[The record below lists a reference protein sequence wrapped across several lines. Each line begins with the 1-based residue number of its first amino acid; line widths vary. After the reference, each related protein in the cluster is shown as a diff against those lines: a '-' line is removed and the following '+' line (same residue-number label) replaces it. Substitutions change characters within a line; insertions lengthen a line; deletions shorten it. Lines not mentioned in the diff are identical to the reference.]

1 MGLSESEFKSLCQAA
16 QVEFL
21 DAHDTS
27 LCVERSSAG
36 IFVECCRDQSWI
48 ILGVEGFKITE
59 NATRTLDYLVADFS
73 SIDSSSESCDE
84 ALSFLK
90 LDEALE
96 ASHFDF
102 TITDGSAIRWLVDD
116 QT

>member
-1 MGLSESEFKSLCQAA
+1 MGISELEFKLLCRASGIH
-16 QVEFL
+16 FL
-21 DAHDTS
+21 DPQDAS
-27 LCVERSSAG
+27 LYVEWSSARK
-36 IFVECCRDQSWI
+36 FVECCRDHGWI
-48 ILGVEGFKITE
+48 ILGVEGFKISE
-59 NATRTLDYLVADFS
+59 NAIRPLDCLIADFS

-102 TITDGSAIRWLVDD
+102 AIYRQFDKPSPAS
-116 QT
+116 